1 MFVSDFITG
10 LLNSIGTHV
19 DPIILIHR
27 IQTGMEIPG
36 LRDSLVKI
44 LQDYNLQVYKHY
56 LSRVMT
62 KPVDSICEQQRRRLI
77 SIFIICLLDSIIP
90 IDAISIISRLLLA
103 SATEQASLCLTWSH
117 TSEDR
122 FSRDEAQ
129 FKKKKRAQ
137 MVDDLIPN
145 TGHWRGHRYL
155 SWV

>member
-19 DPIILIHR
+19 DPIILIRR

-62 KPVDSICEQQRRRLI
+62 KPVDSICEHE
-77 SIFIICLLDSIIP
+77 
-90 IDAISIISRLLLA
+90 DA
-103 SATEQASLCLTWSH
+103 
-117 TSEDR
+117 D
-122 FSRDEAQ
+122 
-129 FKKKKRAQ
+129 
-137 MVDDLIPN
+137 
-145 TGHWRGHRYL
+145 
-155 SWV
+155 